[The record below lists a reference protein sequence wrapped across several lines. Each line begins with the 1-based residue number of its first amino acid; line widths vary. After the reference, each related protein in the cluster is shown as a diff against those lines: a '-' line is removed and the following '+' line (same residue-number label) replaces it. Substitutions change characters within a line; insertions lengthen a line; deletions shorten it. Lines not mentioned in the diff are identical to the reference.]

1 MNQVDAIS
9 QDAAGSETMSSNYLP
24 NPTSD
29 KQPNASIIQHAVVR
43 HGEVTR
49 LMLMVTPQ
57 GHGSLSEQVAEALH
71 AIRAILDKQPVP
83 QQPTVQ
89 TVFLKDAGDQATC
102 ERLFA
107 EHYRKAGPVTTFV
120 HQSPCNGAALAIELC
135 AIGGP
140 AVRLGRPAPGALVVS
155 HHGISMIYCG
165 GVATGCGTGRVYDK
179 SLDAFKQMK
188 TKLAKAGVAFD
199 RVVRTWLYL
208 GDITGAEGNL
218 ERYMELNRAR
228 TDFFQDVQFGH
239 GHLLDAT
246 RDGIYPASTGIGM
259 DGTGVV
265 MNCTA
270 MDTQRDDVFLQPIE
284 NPQQTPVYHY
294 ESCYSPK
301 SPKFS
306 RAMALV
312 ADGTGTVWISG
323 TASILN
329 SKTVHLGDPRGQT
342 EQTIDNIKRLISA
355 DNLARHG
362 IAGSGAKL
370 SDVAGLRV
378 YVKYPEHYPVCRAVC
393 EQHFGKVPILYTVAG
408 VCRSDLLVE
417 MEGIAYVKRATT
429 D

>member
-1 MNQVDAIS
+1 MNRAEIIS
-9 QDAAGSETMSSNYLP
+9 QDATGNEVPCSNYLP
-24 NPTSD
+24 D
-29 KQPNASIIQHAVVR
+29 AAIIRHAVVR
-43 HGEVTR
+43 HGEVIR

-57 GHGSLSEQVAEALH
+57 GHGSLSDQVTEALR
-71 AIRAILDKQPVP
+71 AIRATLDSQPVA

-89 TVFLKDAGDQATC
+89 TVFLKNAGDQATC

-120 HQSPCNGAALAIELC
+120 HQPPCNGAALAIELY

-140 AVRLGRPAPGALVVS
+140 AVRLGRPAPDTLVVS
-155 HHGISMIYCG
+155 HHGISMTYCG
-165 GVATGCGTGRVYDK
+165 GVANGCATGSVYDK
-179 SLDAFKQMK
+179 SIDAFNQMK
-188 TKLAKAGVAFD
+188 TKLARAGVAFD

-208 GDITGAEGNL
+208 GDITGAEGEL

-228 TDFFQDVQFGH
+228 TDVFHGVHFGH
-239 GHLLDAT
+239 GHLLDDS
-246 RDGIYPASTGIGM
+246 RDDIYPASTGIGM
-259 DGTGVV
+259 DGTGIV
-265 MNCTA
+265 MNCA
-270 MDTQRDDVFLQPIE
+270 VMDTQRDDVFLQPLE

-294 ESCYSPK
+294 EAVYSPQ

-312 ADGTGTVWISG
+312 ADGTATVWISG
-323 TASILN
+323 TASIVN
-329 SKTVHLGDPRGQT
+329 SKTVHLGDPARQT
-342 EQTIDNIKRLISA
+342 AQTIENIAKLISA
-355 DNLARHG
+355 DNLAQHG

-378 YVKYPEHYPVCRAVC
+378 YVKYPEHYPICRAVC
-393 EQHFGKVPILYTVAG
+393 ERHFGKVPILYTVAG

-417 MEGIAYVKRATT
+417 MEGIAYVKRAFI

>member
-1 MNQVDAIS
+1 MNR
-9 QDAAGSETMSSNYLP
+9 QDATSHDATGAETLCSNYLP
-24 NPTSD
+24 TAPSTD
-29 KQPNASIIQHAVVR
+29 QRKASIVQHAVVR

-49 LMLMVTPQ
+49 LMLMVTPE
-57 GHGSLSEQVAEALH
+57 GHGSLPEQVAEALQ
-71 AIRAILDKQPVP
+71 AIRTTLDSQPISM
-83 QQPTVQ
+83 QPTVQ
-89 TVFLKDAGDQATC
+89 TAFLKNASDQAAC
-102 ERLFA
+102 EYLFA

-120 HQSPCNGAALAIELC
+120 HQPPCNGAALAIELC
-135 AIGGP
+135 AVGGP
-140 AVRLGRPAPGALVVS
+140 AVRLGRPAPGTLVVS

-165 GVATGCGTGRVYDK
+165 GVATVCDAGRVYEK
-179 SLDAFKQMK
+179 SLDAFNQME
-188 TKLAKAGVAFD
+188 TKLGKAGVTFD
-199 RVVRTWLYL
+199 RVMRTWLYL
-208 GDITGAEGNL
+208 GDITGSEGKL

-228 TDFFQDVQFGH
+228 TDFFQDLHFGQD
-239 GHLLDAT
+239 HLLDDT
-246 RDGIYPASTGIGM
+246 REGIYPASTGIGM

-265 MNCTA
+265 MNCVA
-270 MDTQRDDVFLQPIE
+270 VDTQRRDVFLQPIE

-294 ESCYSPK
+294 EAVYSPK

-323 TASILN
+323 TASIVN
-329 SKTVHLGDPRGQT
+329 SKTVHVGDPRRQT
-342 EQTIDNIKRLISA
+342 EQTIENIKCLISA

-393 EQHFGKVPILYTVAG
+393 EQRFGNVPIIYTVAG

-417 MEGIAYVKRATT
+417 MEGIAYVKRATI